1 MTVKNL
7 IRKYYKSILTHN
19 SKKEKKYY
27 LKLLRKSLDHKNT
40 VLVK

>member
-7 IRKYYKSILTHN
+7 IRKYYHSILNHD

-27 LKLLRKSLDHKNT
+27 LKLIRKSLRHKNT